1 MVHPRHMCAIALAWA
16 NTTLHAAIPVIIP
29 NGVSDSL
36 ASGGIIAVSIA
47 HLWPNSVWPIS
58 VLGPNIHE
66 PFHVWYRFSIMLLSG
81 RPTHQR
87 IK

>member
-29 NGVSDSL
+29 NGVSDS
-36 ASGGIIAVSIA
+36 
-47 HLWPNSVWPIS
+47 VWPIS

-81 RPTHQR
+81 RPSR
-87 IK
+87 VRRG